1 VNVTSERDH
10 AAEPMPSAAAVARY
24 LAAHPE
30 FFNQQLDLLRTLE
43 IPHATGQAVS
53 LWERQ
58 IAALR
63 EELERSRVRF
73 EALIEQAK
81 HNEAV
86 IRRIQRLAL
95 ELMDTAG
102 PQAAFSLLSARLA
115 ENFGADRVTGLVFAS
130 AAFVDSEDARQ
141 FVGTDS
147 PRREPFKHALV
158 KREPVCGRLT
168 QAQTQALFGVEV
180 FDGSHVVLPLHGK
193 TWDGLLVVSS
203 KDPTRF
209 ESTMGTEF
217 LAFLRDVF
225 TLVIEP
231 WVAKPRRSP

>member
-1 VNVTSERDH
+1 MSERDH
-10 AAEPMPSAAAVARY
+10 ADPMPNAAAVARY

-30 FFNQQLDLLRTLE
+30 FFNQQPDLLRTLE

-63 EELERSRVRF
+63 EEIERMRTRF
-73 EALIEQAK
+73 DELIEQAT
-81 HNEAV
+81 HNETV
-86 IRRIQRLAL
+86 IRRIQQLAL

-102 PQAAFSLLSARLA
+102 PQAAFRLLSVRLA
-115 ENFGADRVTGLVFAS
+115 EDFRADRVTGLVFAG
-130 AAFVDSEDARQ
+130 AAFVDSDDARQ

-147 PRREPFKHALV
+147 PRREPFRHALA

-193 TWDGLLVVSS
+193 GWGGLLVVSS
-203 KDPTRF
+203 HDPTRF
-209 ESTMGTEF
+209 ESSMGTEF
-217 LAFLRDVF
+217 LSFLRDVV
-225 TLVIEP
+225 TLVLEP
-231 WVAKPRRSP
+231 WVAKPRRHP

>member
-1 VNVTSERDH
+1 MSERDH
-10 AAEPMPSAAAVARY
+10 AADQMPNAAAVARY

-30 FFNQQLDLLRTLE
+30 FFNQHLELLRTLE

-63 EELERSRVRF
+63 EEIERMRARF
-73 EALIEQAK
+73 DELIEQAT
-81 HNEAV
+81 HNETV
-86 IRRIQRLAL
+86 IRRIQQLAL

-102 PQAAFSLLSARLA
+102 PQAAFRLLSARLA
-115 ENFGADRVTGLVFAS
+115 EDFRADRVTGLVFAG
-130 AAFVDSEDARQ
+130 AAFIDSDDARQ
-141 FVGTDS
+141 FVGADS
-147 PRREPFKHALV
+147 PRRDPFKHALA

-168 QAQTQALFGVEV
+168 QAQTQALFGIEA

-193 TWDGLLVVSS
+193 GWDGLLVVSS
-203 KDPTRF
+203 QDPTRF
-209 ESTMGTEF
+209 ESNMGTEF
-217 LAFLRDVF
+217 LSFLRDVV
-225 TLVIEP
+225 TLVLEP